1 MEKQLNDLSVLS
13 NYQNRQ
19 VILNYYQDEEMM
31 VQRDGFHFQSIQV
44 TESALIFAKIDGTLV
59 KIDIKNYP
67 LASINTDF
75 QNYYTLKNKKGHLD
89 IYFP

>member
-1 MEKQLNDLSVLS
+1 MRLWRLCTKDMEKQLNNLSILS

-44 TESALIFAKIDGTLV
+44 TDSSLSLQKMIEIR
-59 KIDIKNYP
+59 
-67 LASINTDF
+67 
-75 QNYYTLKNKKGHLD
+75 
-89 IYFP
+89 

>member
-1 MEKQLNDLSVLS
+1 MEKQLNDLSLLS

-31 VQRDGFHFQSIQV
+31 VQRDGFHFQKIQV
-44 TESALIFAKIDGTLV
+44 TVSSLIFTKIDGTLV
-59 KIDIKNYP
+59 KIDTTDYP
-67 LASINTDF
+67 HASINTDF
-75 QNYYTLKNKKGHLD
+75 QNYYTLRNHENHLD